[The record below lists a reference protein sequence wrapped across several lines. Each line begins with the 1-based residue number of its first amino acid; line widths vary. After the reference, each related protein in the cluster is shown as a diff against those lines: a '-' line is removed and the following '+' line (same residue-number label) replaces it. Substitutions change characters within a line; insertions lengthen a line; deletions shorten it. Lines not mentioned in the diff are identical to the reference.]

1 MGRWNAEMEREIGI
15 LREIENLGVSSVMVY
30 QGLVGLEDNVE
41 GIDAQFEKRASQ
53 DPEVVEMKKRLDKE
67 GENEK
72 ENENITA

>member
-1 MGRWNAEMEREIGI
+1 MEREIGI